1 MITLGEARTR
11 VTERLAETSGVFWS
25 DTARNRAVNDA
36 VRLVATVTKGVE
48 DTFTPEMGETSVD
61 FGSSTLTGVNF
72 VTAKYGAYSLPAVSA
87 DEVSLINRCAK
98 GSVGLSPRWLVVDER
113 SNEAFLHPT
122 PASALPWSVDAH
134 VLPGIVTVDSDPLFL
149 GKPIMDKYITPTVL
163 LACAYLL
170 LQERFDGDAERFY
183 QLALQELTMLG
194 VDATTI
200 PPLQAGLGPKQ
211 VA

>member
-11 VTERLAETSGVFWS
+11 VTERLAETSGVFWT
-25 DTARNRAVNDA
+25 DTARNRAINDA
-36 VRLVATVTKGVE
+36 VRLVATVTKGVDE
-48 DTFTPEMGETSVD
+48 TFTPALNETSVD

-72 VTAKYGAYSLPAVSA
+72 VTAKYGAHSLPAVSA
-87 DEVSLINRCAK
+87 DEVSLINRRAR

-122 PASALPWSVDAH
+122 PASPLPWSVDAH
-134 VLPGIVTVDSDPLFL
+134 VLPGIVQVDEAPLFL
-149 GKPIMDKYITPTVL
+149 GKPHMDKYITPTIL

-183 QLALQELTMLG
+183 QMALQELTVLG